1 MVLRKITYLLIIILS
16 TICVVFNDS
25 YFTMVIFIELL
36 ILPIILYG
44 ILIYTKFKLSIDID
58 SSKFL
63 SRKGEER
70 NFSIKLNNRSLLPI
84 SKIDIKY
91 VYEDDFNNRNEKI
104 IRVGINLKEDKEIL
118 VKILSDTS
126 GIIKINIEDIF
137 IYDYLSLFKK
147 RLKIDKNI
155 EMIIMPNINSY
166 DVAGCTD
173 SINEI
178 IESNKYSEEKS
189 GDDPSEIFGFK
200 EYEPGDKIQRIHW
213 KLSSKYEDFIVKE
226 YSLPLVDNINIMIEL
241 RVIKDIENA
250 RELYDA
256 LIEISASIS
265 EWLLRNGIKHFIVWY
280 DCKSETIF
288 KEEII
293 SLDDLNKVL
302 MEILTTSIYE
312 EDLYLLNYYKN
323 SIDFSKDG
331 EKVYYLTTKLN
342 KNYKNDLELLQNVK
356 DNKVILITDT
366 ELYDEVALDVDTEV
380 DYININ
386 NLVEGFNRLIL

>member
-91 VYEDDFNNRNEKI
+91 VYEDNFNNRNEKI

-137 IYDYLSLFKK
+137 IYDYLSLFK
-147 RLKIDKNI
+147 
-155 EMIIMPNINSY
+155 
-166 DVAGCTD
+166 
-173 SINEI
+173 
-178 IESNKYSEEKS
+178 
-189 GDDPSEIFGFK
+189 
-200 EYEPGDKIQRIHW
+200 
-213 KLSSKYEDFIVKE
+213 
-226 YSLPLVDNINIMIEL
+226 
-241 RVIKDIENA
+241 
-250 RELYDA
+250 
-256 LIEISASIS
+256 
-265 EWLLRNGIKHFIVWY
+265 
-280 DCKSETIF
+280 
-288 KEEII
+288 
-293 SLDDLNKVL
+293 
-302 MEILTTSIYE
+302 
-312 EDLYLLNYYKN
+312 
-323 SIDFSKDG
+323 
-331 EKVYYLTTKLN
+331 
-342 KNYKNDLELLQNVK
+342 
-356 DNKVILITDT
+356 
-366 ELYDEVALDVDTEV
+366 
-380 DYININ
+380 
-386 NLVEGFNRLIL
+386 